1 MIQHPLFESTM
12 TIIVAL
18 NVSGK
23 EGLQEVRALRVT
35 RVVPPAAGAPRDPAP
50 RGVVTPPPVAG
61 AGSEPSDP
69 RRPLARSP
77 RPAAEAREGER
88 SGAAASALEPP
99 EAEEETSGESEESG
113 SGSEVTTIGPGV
125 TPVTTTGL
133 AAKARPEARPSKEVD
148 EVAKEEVEEARDDG
162 READKASLWDVTLDI
177 LQMCNLAGDAES
189 IAGITGL
196 KVFRFIRVTRILKT
210 IQFVRILRFFMALRT
225 LVTSIFS
232 TVKSLVWA
240 LLLLGLIVY
249 IFAVI
254 FVQVVNDYMDSAH
267 SVTEEVQSL
276 SQRHFSSLTSCM
288 LSLFMSIAGG
298 VSWQEVLE
306 PVKEVSTWWVFLF
319 LFFISFTEFAVL
331 NVVTGVFCQS
341 AIESASHDQAHM
353 MQSMMQNKETHLNKI
368 KDLFAKMGAHESG
381 CITFS
386 MFEDKINDPDV
397 RAFFESLDLDIWD
410 AWTFFKLLD
419 TDGGGMVEVE
429 EFFMGCLRFRGTAR
443 SMDVA
448 KLIQD
453 QRWLIHHLSSFEAF
467 MESELNCVKAPLV
480 QLGQSVRP
488 SYKKILPRLGS
499 RMRDLDTTRP
509 KKRRRLLARSPRA
522 GLVSRV
528 SLPRIW
534 LLPEEISRPVRS
546 VALLSRAS
554 LEQLPVPLDPDEAVG
569 AASSSLL
576 RQHHAAVMQR
586 LDLQDD
592 LLHQVLSSCSH
603 TAPKLL
609 LNYSDDSFA
618 RSEGNN
624 GQAAA
629 ASSFPKVVGSSQ
641 ATLLSSYTHEEPRG
655 GSSHHATVMRM
666 KGTARFPWCWQDL
679 QQKDDALQAHSEH
692 SRKLFKNRTPNAKR
706 MRDDSCAQ
714 KLVKLQSFEAFFAL
728 VVITNAIFIGFDACN
743 ARRITGQSTEDVFIV
758 ASSLWEVMVDIVTD
772 ILNGQGNLES
782 VAGLSN
788 VKSFRVIRLTRL
800 LKTAQFIRIFR
811 FVMALRMLVTSIIST
826 LKALLWALVLLML
839 IVYVFAVLF
848 TQAVHEWKE
857 DPCLRSA
864 YMWIQGT

>member
-1 MIQHPLFESTM
+1 MTAAVQLGEEEFHVSLSQQKQQLLRLCAEHQLAWQATLNQAFAKLERSSGTNKSAPGSPRGVAAKGDSQTALSSLISRQEAVTEKLESQERTIRWMIDALSEAQEEVEAELPSLLELKSFDVNELPPGHEQTWQRCTSKDSKESQLPASYTLEEFQLKQEAMTATGSLQRKRYSERRVEVQEKSGSSSIARQMDRVAGMIQHPLFESTM

-18 NVSGK
+18 NAVFIGIDTENS
-23 EGLQEVRALRVT
+23 LQ
-35 RVVPPAAGAPRDPAP
+35 
-50 RGVVTPPPVAG
+50 
-61 AGSEPSDP
+61 
-69 RRPLARSP
+69 
-77 RPAAEAREGER
+77 REGVRPIELQVTNMTF
-88 SGAAASALEPP
+88 ALIFLVELLLR
-99 EAEEETSGESEESG
+99 
-113 SGSEVTTIGPGV
+113 I
-125 TPVTTTGL
+125 TGTGRWFL
-133 AAKARPEARPSKEVD
+133 CD
-148 EVAKEEVEEARDDG
+148 ENWMWNWLDVAIVF
-162 READKASLWDVTLDI
+162 ASLWDVTLDI

-467 MESELNCVKAPLV
+467 MESELNCVKEELV

-499 RMRDLDTTRP
+499 RMRDL
-509 KKRRRLLARSPRA
+509 
-522 GLVSRV
+522 
-528 SLPRIW
+528 
-534 LLPEEISRPVRS
+534 
-546 VALLSRAS
+546 
-554 LEQLPVPLDPDEAVG
+554 
-569 AASSSLL
+569 
-576 RQHHAAVMQR
+576 
-586 LDLQDD
+586 
-592 LLHQVLSSCSH
+592 
-603 TAPKLL
+603 
-609 LNYSDDSFA
+609 
-618 RSEGNN
+618 
-624 GQAAA
+624 
-629 ASSFPKVVGSSQ
+629 
-641 ATLLSSYTHEEPRG
+641 
-655 GSSHHATVMRM
+655 
-666 KGTARFPWCWQDL
+666 
-679 QQKDDALQAHSEH
+679 
-692 SRKLFKNRTPNAKR
+692 
-706 MRDDSCAQ
+706 
-714 KLVKLQSFEAFFAL
+714 
-728 VVITNAIFIGFDACN
+728 
-743 ARRITGQSTEDVFIV
+743 
-758 ASSLWEVMVDIVTD
+758 
-772 ILNGQGNLES
+772 
-782 VAGLSN
+782 
-788 VKSFRVIRLTRL
+788 
-800 LKTAQFIRIFR
+800 
-811 FVMALRMLVTSIIST
+811 
-826 LKALLWALVLLML
+826 
-839 IVYVFAVLF
+839 
-848 TQAVHEWKE
+848 
-857 DPCLRSA
+857 
-864 YMWIQGT
+864 